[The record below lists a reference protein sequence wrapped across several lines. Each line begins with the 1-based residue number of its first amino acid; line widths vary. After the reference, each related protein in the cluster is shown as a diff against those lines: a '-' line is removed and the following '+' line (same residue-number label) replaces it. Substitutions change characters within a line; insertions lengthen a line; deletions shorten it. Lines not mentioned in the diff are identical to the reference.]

1 MDQGGS
7 TSGNRTRQELV
18 SLGPRVTGGGGQIP
32 ALSMPG
38 FCPGRPMLD
47 SDLQNSKEQLGVGLS
62 HGSGGFVTF
71 APENLYGY

>member
-1 MDQGGS
+1 
-7 TSGNRTRQELV
+7 
-18 SLGPRVTGGGGQIP
+18 
-32 ALSMPG
+32 
-38 FCPGRPMLD
+38 MLD